1 MIYFPLVKGKYL
13 LNGKQP
19 SFLNLRAFHLINV
32 FGAGRGDLQLLVG
45 VRGLNGRQ
53 GNCLKLHELI
63 ARAGNRR
70 ACGD

>member
-32 FGAGRGDLQLLVG
+32 FGAGRGDLQLLLGCV
-45 VRGLNGRQ
+45 VLTVD
-53 GNCLKLHELI
+53 K
-63 ARAGNRR
+63 AKT
-70 ACGD
+70 